1 MKASKKMLSRLL
13 LSFSLSLSGL
23 IGCASVK
30 KSVTL
35 GVLTGASAGG
45 ISGTMIAQRRQGEA
59 AAIMGLIAALVGGA
73 SGFFIHKGIE
83 KEGKRIRRQTLLN
96 LQHYGAEPGE
106 STPTVTAPVVEEYEI
121 QAKVEGQKLIGPHK
135 VWKIREAARWRLDGR
150 ENKKKKEVL
159 ND

>member
-59 AAIMGLIAALVGGA
+59 AAIMGLITALVGGA

-83 KEGKRIRRQTLLN
+83 KEGKRIRRQTLLIFSIMGRSQEKVPRRSP
-96 LQHYGAEPGE
+96 LQWWRSMRFKRRG
-106 STPTVTAPVVEEYEI
+106 V
-121 QAKVEGQKLIGPHK
+121 QKLIGPHK

-150 ENKKKKEVL
+150 ENKKKKGGIK
-159 ND
+159 